1 MRRLQLFF
9 CENKMLLK
17 IVFSFISIHLVTLGK
32 SNASGGVKGWYK
44 TADKE
49 QQWTLWA
56 SCQAVREDVR
66 PLWCH
71 EGLFLSKSGPFYISP
86 YGPER
91 LSPMARVR
99 LEIPALKG
107 GEHTH
112 THPAEAH
119 MRPLLLLFAAHMP
132 PPLLDFAVTVRIWMG
147 CF

>member
-1 MRRLQLFF
+1 MNRLQLFF
-9 CENKMLLK
+9 CGNKMLLK

-49 QQWTLWA
+49 QQWTLWV

-112 THPAEAH
+112 IHTHTLRGSAH
-119 MRPLLLLFAAHMP
+119 ASFALIIRRTHATTP
-132 PPLLDFAVTVRIWMG
+132 PRLRGDR
-147 CF
+147 